1 MPRGRRFYQQSFGP
15 RQAADP
21 IPQRYLWW
29 MELTCVEAT
38 LATRLWDALLQ
49 SGHPVARR
57 LTWFFHRL
65 DTRPVAA
72 IAAQMDGLHQELRP
86 QQWVALL
93 EACVRQGLLSR
104 MEANMITDALLAW
117 TAADGRWRYCGES
130 AP

>member
-1 MPRGRRFYQQSFGP
+1 MPRGRRLYPQSFGP

-21 IPQRYLWW
+21 IPRRYLVW
-29 MELTCVEAT
+29 MELSGVEAA
-38 LATRLWDALLQ
+38 LATRLWDALTHTA
-49 SGHPVARR
+49 HPTARQ

-72 IAAQMDGLHQELRP
+72 IAAQMDGLHQRLNP

-93 EACVRQGLLSR
+93 EACVRQALLSR
-104 MEANMITDALLAW
+104 MEANMITDSLLVW
-117 TAADGRWRYCGES
+117 TAADGRWRYCGEL